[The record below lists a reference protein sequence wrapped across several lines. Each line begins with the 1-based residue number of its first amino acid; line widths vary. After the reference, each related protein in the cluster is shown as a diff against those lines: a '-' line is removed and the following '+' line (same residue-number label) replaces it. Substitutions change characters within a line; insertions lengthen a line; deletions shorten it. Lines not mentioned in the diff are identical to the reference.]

1 MLALGHC
8 AHDTTKKCIFRLV
21 STCVMGTVSI
31 IHNDN
36 KADDDD
42 DDDKDDEIDD
52 RG

>member
-1 MLALGHC
+1 
-8 AHDTTKKCIFRLV
+8 
-21 STCVMGTVSI
+21 MGTVSI

-52 RG
+52 RGWGSLPFIYT